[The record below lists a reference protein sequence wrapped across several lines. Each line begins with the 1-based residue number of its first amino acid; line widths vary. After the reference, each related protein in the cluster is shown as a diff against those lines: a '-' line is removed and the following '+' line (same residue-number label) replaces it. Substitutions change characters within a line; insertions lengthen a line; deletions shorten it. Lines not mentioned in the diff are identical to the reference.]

1 MGDRLVYE
9 SKKSKVF
16 RRQDDGSGTVTAVKV
31 LNHEFPTPADI
42 AQFHNEFDI
51 ISDLKLSGIRGA
63 LRKTRENNR
72 HVLEMEWVDG
82 ENLKT
87 TFRQKSGDI
96 ADALHI
102 AIATARALAEIH
114 HHHIIHKD
122 ISPFNILVDL
132 QERRVRIIDFGI
144 STNLDLKQP
153 YVSNPELIEGTLAYC
168 SPEQTGRMNCAVDFR
183 ADLYSLGLTF
193 YEILAGAHPFEA
205 ADAMGMVHAH
215 LAQVPAPLQ
224 QRNPKVP
231 AALSA
236 IVDKLLAK
244 DPDDRYQS
252 ADGLRHDLERCLQDF
267 QKGRVDAP
275 VFALGEKDHSLLFR
289 LPQRLTR
296 TGGGSAPRC
305 LRPLCTRRASA
316 RPRRRLLR
324 HRQDVARP

>member
-1 MGDRLVYE
+1 MVDRLVYE

-42 AQFHNEFDI
+42 AQFHHEFDI

-122 ISPFNILVDL
+122 SSPFNI
-132 QERRVRIIDFGI
+132 
-144 STNLDLKQP
+144 
-153 YVSNPELIEGTLAYC
+153 
-168 SPEQTGRMNCAVDFR
+168 
-183 ADLYSLGLTF
+183 
-193 YEILAGAHPFEA
+193 
-205 ADAMGMVHAH
+205 
-215 LAQVPAPLQ
+215 
-224 QRNPKVP
+224 
-231 AALSA
+231 
-236 IVDKLLAK
+236 
-244 DPDDRYQS
+244 
-252 ADGLRHDLERCLQDF
+252 
-267 QKGRVDAP
+267 
-275 VFALGEKDHSLLFR
+275 
-289 LPQRLTR
+289 
-296 TGGGSAPRC
+296 
-305 LRPLCTRRASA
+305 
-316 RPRRRLLR
+316 
-324 HRQDVARP
+324 

>member
-102 AIATARALAEIH
+102 AIA
-114 HHHIIHKD
+114 
-122 ISPFNILVDL
+122 
-132 QERRVRIIDFGI
+132 RRVRWRRFITTTSF
-144 STNLDLKQP
+144 
-153 YVSNPELIEGTLAYC
+153 
-168 SPEQTGRMNCAVDFR
+168 
-183 ADLYSLGLTF
+183 
-193 YEILAGAHPFEA
+193 
-205 ADAMGMVHAH
+205 
-215 LAQVPAPLQ
+215 
-224 QRNPKVP
+224 
-231 AALSA
+231 
-236 IVDKLLAK
+236 
-244 DPDDRYQS
+244 
-252 ADGLRHDLERCLQDF
+252 
-267 QKGRVDAP
+267 
-275 VFALGEKDHSLLFR
+275 
-289 LPQRLTR
+289 TR
-296 TGGGSAPRC
+296 TSAPSISWSISRSAASGSS
-305 LRPLCTRRASA
+305 TSAFRRIS
-316 RPRRRLLR
+316 
-324 HRQDVARP
+324 

>member
-16 RRQDDGSGTVTAVKV
+16 RRQQDGSGTVTAVKV

-51 ISDLKLSGIRGA
+51 ISDLRLSGIRGA

-205 ADAMGMVHAH
+205 ADATND
-215 LAQVPAPLQ
+215 LATLIRTV
-224 QRNPKVP
+224 
-231 AALSA
+231 
-236 IVDKLLAK
+236 
-244 DPDDRYQS
+244 RYS
-252 ADGLRHDLERCLQDF
+252 RYSGCHI
-267 QKGRVDAP
+267 G
-275 VFALGEKDHSLLFR
+275 
-289 LPQRLTR
+289 
-296 TGGGSAPRC
+296 
-305 LRPLCTRRASA
+305 
-316 RPRRRLLR
+316 
-324 HRQDVARP
+324 